1 MVGYDKTM
9 YTMATDVST
18 KRWTLTLPKFD
29 EPFGVRFH
37 FEKKNLGTASVD
49 VRVILLD
56 GHDKTMYTMA
66 TNVSTKRW
74 TLTLPKFDEP
84 FGVRFHFE
92 RFLGTGVGRCEGRT
106 FG

>member
-1 MVGYDKTM
+1 V
-9 YTMATDVST
+9 
-18 KRWTLTLPKFD
+18 
-29 EPFGVRFH
+29 
-37 FEKKNLGTASVD
+37 SVD
-49 VRVILLD
+49 VRVVLLVED
-56 GHDKTMYTMA
+56 DKAMYTMA

-92 RFLGTGVGRCEGRT
+92 RFLGTGIGRCEGRT